1 MKKTYNNS
9 QMTVFEN
16 RNNPEGKMT
25 FSPGNGGDCRVEID
39 QDNIRYAYGDTGDE
53 VVYEGEYSE
62 GAFRLKA
69 TKRERGGVAVLCR
82 ATDNLLVGTWEVGT
96 HGGLWQ
102 IELRE

>member
-16 RNNPEGKMT
+16 RNNPKGEMT
-25 FSPGNGGDCRVEID
+25 YSPGNGGDCRVEID
-39 QDNIRYAYGDTGDE
+39 QENILYAYGDANNE
-53 VVYEGEYSE
+53 VVYEGKYSD

-69 TKRERGGVAVLCR
+69 TKGEEGGE
-82 ATDNLLVGTWEVGT
+82 ATLFRDTDTSLMGTWEVDT
-96 HGGLWQ
+96 HAGFWR